1 MGLYERL
8 LAEREEEEEKEQAF
22 PPVQEHHLLEVLVKR
37 RPTNAD
43 TGMRLASLKKSYPAS
58 YARLKAKKIGQGSFY
73 GRM

>member
-37 RPTNAD
+37 GPTNAG
-43 TGMRLASLKKSYPAS
+43 TGMRLASLKKSYPAP
-58 YARLKAKKIGQGSFY
+58 YARLKAKKMGQGSFY
-73 GRM
+73 GRR